1 MLWRVALRLGHNEF
15 MTPTPSARTGCGHAL
30 REHSSLVFVGAIAFG
45 LTLAAVAG
53 ALTVA
58 PPDPGRRDVA
68 DLPETTTIPERKRVF
83 LEFLRPVVQVENQR
97 VLAQRERV
105 LAALRTLEAGD
116 RLSPWSKAWLDGM
129 AARYG
134 VDASEPLQQARALAM
149 RVDIV
154 PASLVLAQAALE
166 SGWGRSRF
174 AREANNL
181 FGEWC
186 FSPGCGVVPAQRP
199 ADRTYEV
206 AAFDGVGASVR
217 SYLDNLNTHPAYEDM
232 RRIRSRLRQAGEKLD
247 GHDLAAGLSRY
258 AAIGEQ
264 SVERVRNVIRRNDL
278 DQTPPAS

>member
-1 MLWRVALRLGHNEF
+1 
-15 MTPTPSARTGCGHAL
+15 MTSTFPARTGLRRAL
-30 REHSSLVFVGAIAFG
+30 REHSSLVFVCTIAFG
-45 LTLAAVAG
+45 LTLAAVAA
-53 ALTVA
+53 ALKVA

-68 DLPETTTIPERKRVF
+68 DLPESTTIPERKRNF
-83 LEFLRPVVQVENQR
+83 LAFLRPVVQAENQR

-105 LAALRTLEAGD
+105 LAALRNLEAGD
-116 RLSPWSKAWLDGM
+116 RISPWSRAWLGSM
-129 AARYG
+129 AERYR
-134 VDASEPLQQARALAM
+134 VDATDPLAQARALAK
-149 RVDIV
+149 RVDLI

-186 FSPGCGVVPAQRP
+186 FTPGCGVVPARRP

-217 SYLDNLNTHPAYEDM
+217 SYIDNLNTHPAYADM
-232 RRIRSRLRQAGEKLD
+232 RRIRARLRAAGKAPD
-247 GHDLAAGLSRY
+247 GHALAAGLSRY

-264 SVERVRNVIRRNDL
+264 YVQRVRDVIRRNEL
-278 DQTPPAS
+278 EQPPPVS